1 MHNPSG
7 IGGVDRRRRGF
18 AVRSVGVLCFLM
30 AATRLAAQT
39 PAGKADLLHQLSGSF
54 ETLVKKV
61 SPSVVQI
68 QVTGYGAVDESSSGE
83 TGLVVGRQRVVG
95 SGAIIDPDGYIVTN
109 AHVVNNGQH
118 IQVALP
124 PAGGTTVAGVLS
136 TQSRSVDA
144 RVVGVSRDIDLALLK
159 INVSGLTAL
168 PIARYADIRQGEIVF
183 AFGSPE
189 GLHNSVTMGVVS
201 SVARQLDP
209 DSPFVYIQTDAP
221 INPGNSGGPLVNAD
235 GELVGLNTFILTQSG
250 GNQGLGFAIPSAMVS
265 FAYPQFKKYGHIHRG
280 EVGIVV
286 QSITPALAAGLHL
299 GRDWGVIVSDVVPGG
314 PAASAGLMI
323 QDIILSVDGRGI
335 EALPLFGF
343 ILFTHP
349 VGELLKVDVLRGAE
363 KVSLDIP
370 VLERMHHADQLTDLV
385 DPEKNL
391 VKRLGI
397 LGVEVDSKVASLVS
411 DLRDPTGVIV
421 VARAAGGA
429 ESSLTTGDVIHA
441 LNGSPVTSLGGLR
454 SALDKLESGVPMVLQ
469 IERDQSFRFV
479 TLLTE

>member
-7 IGGVDRRRRGF
+7 IGGVDRRVRGF
-18 AVRSVGVLCFLM
+18 AVRSIGVLCLLM

-68 QVTGYGAVDESSSGE
+68 QVTGYGAVDEGSSGE

-124 PAGGTTVAGVLS
+124 PAGGTTVAGVLT

-159 INVSGLTAL
+159 INVSGLPAL

-280 EVGIVV
+280 EVGIAV
-286 QSITPALAAGLHL
+286 QTITPALAAGLHL

-335 EALPLFGF
+335 EALPLFAF

-349 VGELLKVDVLRGAE
+349 VGENLKVDVLRGAE

-370 VLERMHHADQLTDLV
+370 VIERMHQADQLTELV

-469 IERDQSFRFV
+469 IERDQGFRFV